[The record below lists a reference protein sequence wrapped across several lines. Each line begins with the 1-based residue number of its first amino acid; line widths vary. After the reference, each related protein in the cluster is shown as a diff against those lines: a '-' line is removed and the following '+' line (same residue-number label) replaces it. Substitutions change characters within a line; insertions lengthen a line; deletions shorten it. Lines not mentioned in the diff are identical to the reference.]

1 LSVQDLERQI
11 TETEISIAKCQELF
25 GTASAVRDSSLT
37 KKLNDDYAALTKKLK
52 QLEQEYFA
60 RSERD

>member
-1 LSVQDLERQI
+1 LERQI
-11 TETEISIAKCQELF
+11 TETEIAIADCQQLF
-25 GTASAVRDSSLT
+25 ATASAVKDPSLT
-37 KKLNDDYAALTKKLK
+37 RKLNDDYATLTKKLK